1 MSINYNIYI
10 IGVGGQGIGLLS
22 EVLIRAAYYAKIQA
36 KGVDT
41 HGLAQRGGTVTS
53 QIRLG
58 DKAFSP
64 LIPEGKADIVIALE
78 RHEALRGMNSHL
90 KNGGDLVFY
99 DAVWQPL
106 DVRLRQVGELQNETI
121 EAECKRRKIN
131 YHRVFIDDLK
141 DSRMQNVAVLG
152 HISKHKLIPGIARKN
167 YLQAITDLLKGTVL
181 ETKLQVVEH

>member
-1 MSINYNIYI
+1 
-10 IGVGGQGIGLLS
+10 
-22 EVLIRAAYYAKIQA
+22 
-36 KGVDT
+36 
-41 HGLAQRGGTVTS
+41 
-53 QIRLG
+53 
-58 DKAFSP
+58 
-64 LIPEGKADIVIALE
+64 
-78 RHEALRGMNSHL
+78 MNSHL

-181 ETKLQVVEH
+181 ETNLQVFDH